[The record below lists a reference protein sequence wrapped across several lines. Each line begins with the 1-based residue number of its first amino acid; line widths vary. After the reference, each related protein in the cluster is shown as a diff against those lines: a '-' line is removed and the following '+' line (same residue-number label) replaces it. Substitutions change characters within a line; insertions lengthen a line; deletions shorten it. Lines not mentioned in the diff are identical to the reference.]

1 MSRLGRFFQADNPV
15 MVTLSRIVDILW
27 VSIIFLV
34 FCIPIITIG
43 DAITSL
49 YYVCSKVIRHGE
61 SYVWRE
67 FWRSFKTNFKQS
79 TIYWVILVLI
89 YFLLIWNI
97 NYLGL
102 NSSTK
107 DGMGGVLAAI
117 YLVVMAV
124 LACLSL
130 NVFPIISRFDNKFS
144 VTIRFGLFCTFRHI
158 LHTLAIFILV
168 FLAAMLVYVQW
179 ATPTMI
185 FSIML
190 PGLVGFISTFPME
203 HVLKKY
209 QPKSEVKYDES
220 GNPIRMWYDD

>member
-1 MSRLGRFFQADNPV
+1 MSRLGKFFQMDNPV
-15 MVTLSRIVDILW
+15 MVTLSRITDILW
-27 VSIIFLV
+27 VSIIFLA

-79 TIYWVILVLI
+79 TIYWVLLVLI
-89 YFLLIWNI
+89 YWLLIWNI

-107 DGMGGVLAAI
+107 HGTGGVLAAI
-117 YLVVMAV
+117 YLVVMIV

-130 NVFPIISRFDNKFS
+130 NVFPIISRFDNKFL
-144 VTIRFGLFCTFRHI
+144 VTLRFGLFCTFRHI
-158 LHTLAIFILV
+158 LHTLIIFILV
-168 FLAAMLVYVQW
+168 FFAGMLVYVQW

-185 FSIML
+185 FAIVL
-190 PGLVGFISTFPME
+190 PGLVGFISTYPMD

-209 QPKSEVKYDES
+209 QPKSEVKYDEA